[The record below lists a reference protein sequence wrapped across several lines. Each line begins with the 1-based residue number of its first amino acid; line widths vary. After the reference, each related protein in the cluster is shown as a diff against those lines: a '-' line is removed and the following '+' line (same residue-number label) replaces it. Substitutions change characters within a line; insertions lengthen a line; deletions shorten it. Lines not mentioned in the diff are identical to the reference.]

1 MTKAAEL
8 AKMGEVLT
16 NSQIGGR
23 RNIIING
30 AMQVAQRGTSFT
42 PTTSEIYTLDRFKI
56 FPQGSTAGRA
66 TITQDSSA
74 PNGFANSLKIDVT
87 TADTSIAASEAYI
100 LGYQAEGQ
108 DVQMFKKGTSEAEQ
122 YTVSFYVKGNAS
134 ATYVLE
140 LFDMDNSRQISKT
153 FNVTTDWARVIMT
166 FPSDTTG
173 SFDNDNAS
181 SLALFF
187 HLHAGSTFT
196 SGTINSSAWA
206 ANTNAN
212 RVGSGT
218 TSIFDSTDRTF
229 FITGL
234 QMEVGSQ
241 ATPFEHRSFGEELAL
256 CQRYCF
262 HHPFQSAGGNTFIAG
277 QLIPSST
284 TAALGYSIM
293 PVPLRATPTLSFS
306 ALSATRVDDTATT
319 SSISLTTS
327 RCTDTTIGYTISGSS
342 FIADTQYFLQGNGS
356 GSFIQFDAELQEMS
370 MNITSAKYIADNGEN
385 CSITAMID
393 NRQLSVPL
401 DPANRHYQ
409 AILEWV
415 AEGNKIEDADQH
427 GKH

>member
-1 MTKAAEL
+1 MADTA
-8 AKMGEVLT
+8 
-16 NSQIGGR
+16 IHGR
-23 RNIIING
+23 RNLIING
-30 AMQVAQRGTSFT
+30 AMQVAQRGTSHT
-42 PTTSEIYTLDRFKI
+42 PTTSEVYTLDRFKI

-140 LFDMDNSRQISKT
+140 LFDVDNSRQISKT

-187 HLHAGSTFT
+187 HLHAGSTYT

-229 FITGL
+229 FITGI
-234 QMEVGSQ
+234 QMEVGEQ
-241 ATPFEHRSFGEELAL
+241 ATPFEHRSYGEELAL
-256 CQRYCF
+256 CQRYYTVIAKGNGAESTLGVGAAYKDVQAYGSITLPVEMRASPAIF
-262 HHPFQSAGGNTFIAG
+262 HVNATNYFIFFNNNSSDQFNT
-277 QLIPSST
+277 
-284 TAALGYSIM
+284 
-293 PVPLRATPTLSFS
+293 VTLSQ
-306 ALSATRVDDTATT
+306 AGTRIVEFNTPQTLGLTVGHSGYFRTNNA
-319 SSISLTTS
+319 SSYLAV
-327 RCTDTTIGYTISGSS
+327 G
-342 FIADTQYFLQGNGS
+342 
-356 GSFIQFDAELQEMS
+356 AEL
-370 MNITSAKYIADNGEN
+370 
-385 CSITAMID
+385 
-393 NRQLSVPL
+393 
-401 DPANRHYQ
+401 
-409 AILEWV
+409 
-415 AEGNKIEDADQH
+415 
-427 GKH
+427 